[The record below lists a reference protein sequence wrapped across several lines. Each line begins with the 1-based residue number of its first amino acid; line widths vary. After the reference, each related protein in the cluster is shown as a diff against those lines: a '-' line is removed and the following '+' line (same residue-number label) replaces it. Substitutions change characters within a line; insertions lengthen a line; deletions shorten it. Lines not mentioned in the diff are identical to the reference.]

1 MEPLRRPVIPP
12 RPGTLADTKHFKN
25 CMYSSRTVD
34 VFSGSTRQKKHRT
47 GTVMSRTPSDTITW
61 GMMLR
66 KLPSIAKAIPRVVRG
81 MKVANVKDPTQP
93 CGLGWSFEQATLRN
107 PDGPALLYGDVALT
121 YAQVN
126 QWANRI
132 AHHFIEQGIGKG
144 DVVAV
149 FIENRPELL
158 VTILAVA
165 KVGAISALL
174 NTSQTRDT
182 LVHSVNLVK
191 PVAIVVGEE
200 LVPAFVAVREKVSIE
215 AMRTWFVADQDTC
228 SHPGIAP
235 PGFTNLMTASLDAD
249 SENPASSQQVF
260 FDDACFYIYTSGTTG
275 LPKAGVF
282 KHGRWMRSSASFGM
296 IALDMRPDDVV
307 YCTLPLY
314 HATGLCVCWGSA
326 VSGAS
331 GFAIRR
337 KFSASQ
343 FWSDVD
349 KYRAT
354 TIGYVGELCRY
365 LVDQPPCAEDGT
377 HGVRK
382 MIGNGLRPGAWRA
395 FKSRF
400 AVEHICE
407 LYAASDGN
415 IGFSNILNFDNTVGF
430 SLMSWELAAYD
441 HDNGAPTRG
450 ANGFMRKV
458 GKGEQGLLLAKI
470 DDKAP
475 LDGYTDPQ
483 KTEKVVLHDVFE
495 KGDRYFNTGDLLRNI
510 GFGHAQFVDRLGDT
524 YRWKGENVSTTEVE
538 NILLKYPHISE
549 AVAYGVEISN
559 TNGRAGMAAITPAE
573 SLATLDF
580 SELLAFVREQM
591 PSYAVPLFLRVKVKM
606 ETTGTFKYQKTR
618 LKDEAFDPHRTGD
631 DPIYAWLPGTET
643 YVQVTEQVLA
653 DIQGGKHRY

>member
-1 MEPLRRPVIPP
+1 
-12 RPGTLADTKHFKN
+12 
-25 CMYSSRTVD
+25 
-34 VFSGSTRQKKHRT
+34 
-47 GTVMSRTPSDTITW
+47 MSRTSNDTITW
-61 GMMLR
+61 SMMLR
-66 KLPSIAKAIPRVVRG
+66 KLPSIAKAIPRVVKG
-81 MKVANVKDPTQP
+81 MKAANVKDPTQA

-107 PDGPALLYGDVALT
+107 PDGPALLQGDIMLS
-121 YAQVN
+121 YSEVN

-132 AHHFIEQGIGKG
+132 AHHLIGQGIGKG

-182 LVHSVNLVK
+182 LVHSVNLVA
-191 PVAIVVGEE
+191 PVAIIVGEE
-200 LVPAFVAVREKVSIE
+200 LVPAYLAVRERVSIK
-215 AMRTWFVADQDTC
+215 AARTWFVADQDT
-228 SHPGIAP
+228 SRQPGIAP
-235 PGFTNLMTASLDAD
+235 EGFINLMTVSLDGASD
-249 SENPASSQQVF
+249 NPISSQQVF
-260 FDDACFYIYTSGTTG
+260 FDDPCFYIYTSGTTG

-343 FWSDVD
+343 FWNDAR

-365 LVDQPPCAEDGT
+365 LVDQPPSSEDSR
-377 HGVRK
+377 HDVKK
-382 MIGNGLRPGAWRA
+382 MIGNGLRPGAWSE
-395 FKSRF
+395 FKTRF
-400 AVEHICE
+400 AVNHICE

-415 IGFSNILNFDNTVGF
+415 IGFTNILNFDNTIGF
-430 SLMSWELAAYD
+430 SLMSWELVAYD
-441 HDNGAPTRG
+441 HDSGAPIRQ
-450 ANGFMRKV
+450 ANGLMRKV
-458 GKGEQGLLLAKI
+458 AKGEKGLLLAKI

-483 KTEKVVLHDVFE
+483 KTATVVLQDVFQ

-538 NILLKYPHISE
+538 NILLQHPLISE
-549 AVAYGVEISN
+549 AVAYGVEIRN

-580 SELLAFVREQM
+580 SELLAFAREQM
-591 PSYAVPLFLRVKVKM
+591 PAYAVPLFLRVKVKM

-618 LKDEAFDPHRTGD
+618 LKDEAFDPGKTGD
-631 DPIYAWLPGTET
+631 DPIYAWLPGTQT
-643 YVQVTEQVLA
+643 YVQVTEQLLS
-653 DIQGGKHRY
+653 DIHGGKYRY

>member
-1 MEPLRRPVIPP
+1 
-12 RPGTLADTKHFKN
+12 
-25 CMYSSRTVD
+25 
-34 VFSGSTRQKKHRT
+34 
-47 GTVMSRTPSDTITW
+47 MSRTPHDTITW

-66 KLPSIAKAIPRVVRG
+66 KLPSIAKAIPRVVKG
-81 MKVANVKDPTQP
+81 MKAANVKDPTQS

-107 PDGPALLYGDVALT
+107 PDGPALLQGEVALT

-132 AHHFIEQGIGKG
+132 AHHLIAQGIRKG

-182 LVHSVNLVK
+182 LAHSLNLVA
-191 PVAIVVGEE
+191 PAAIIVGEE
-200 LVPAFVAVREKVSIE
+200 LVPAFSAVRERVSID
-215 AMRTWFVADQDTC
+215 AARTWFVADRDTF

-235 PGFTNLMTASLDAD
+235 DGFINLMTASAD
-249 SENPASSQQVF
+249 SSSDNPASSQQVF
-260 FDDACFYIYTSGTTG
+260 FDDPCFYIYTSGTTG

-282 KHGRWMRSSASFGM
+282 KHGRWMRSSASFGL
-296 IALDMRPDDVV
+296 IALDMRPEDVV

-326 VSGAS
+326 ISGAS

-343 FWSDVD
+343 FWNDVR

-354 TIGYVGELCRY
+354 TLGYVGELCRY
-365 LVDQPPCAEDGT
+365 LVDQPPSADDSKHRVT
-377 HGVRK
+377 K
-382 MIGNGLRPGAWRA
+382 MIGNGLRPGAWGE
-395 FKSRF
+395 FKTRF
-400 AVEHICE
+400 AVNHICE

-415 IGFSNILNFDNTVGF
+415 IGFTNILNFDNTVGF

-441 HDNGAPTRG
+441 HDSGEPIRDAK
-450 ANGFMRKV
+450 GFMRKV
-458 GKGEQGLLLAKI
+458 AKGEQGLLLAKI
-470 DDKAP
+470 NDKAP

-538 NILLKYPHISE
+538 NILLQHPNISE
-549 AVAYGVEISN
+549 AVAYGVEIRN

-580 SELLAFVREQM
+580 SELLAFAREQM
-591 PSYAVPLFLRVKVKM
+591 PAYAVPLFLRVKVKM

-618 LKDEAFDPHRTGD
+618 LKDEAFDPGKTGD
-631 DPIYAWLPGTET
+631 DPIYAWLPGTQT
-643 YVQVTEQVLA
+643 YVQVTPQLLA
-653 DIQGGKHRY
+653 DIHGGAFRY

>member
-1 MEPLRRPVIPP
+1 M
-12 RPGTLADTKHFKN
+12 
-25 CMYSSRTVD
+25 
-34 VFSGSTRQKKHRT
+34 
-47 GTVMSRTPSDTITW
+47 SDTITW

-66 KLPSIAKAIPRVVRG
+66 KLPTIAKAIPRVVKG

-93 CGLGWSFEQATLRN
+93 CGLGWSFEQASLRN
-107 PDGPALLYGDVALT
+107 PDGVALLQDAVALT
-121 YAQVN
+121 YTQVN

-132 AHHFIEQGIGKG
+132 AHHLIDQGIGKG

-182 LVHSVNLVK
+182 LIHSLNLVA
-191 PVAIVVGEE
+191 PVAIIVGEE
-200 LVPAFVAVREKVSIE
+200 LVSAYSAVRERVDI
-215 AMRTWFVADQDTC
+215 AAARTWFVADRDTY
-228 SHPGIAP
+228 SYPGISP
-235 PGFTNLMTASLDAD
+235 DRFINLMMASADACSD
-249 SENPASSQQVF
+249 NPASSRQVF
-260 FDDACFYIYTSGTTG
+260 FDDPCFYIYTSGTTG

-282 KHGRWMRSSASFGM
+282 KHGRWMRSSASFGL
-296 IALDMRPDDVV
+296 IALDMQPEDVV

-326 VSGAS
+326 ISGAA

-343 FWSDVD
+343 FWNDVR

-354 TIGYVGELCRY
+354 TLGYVGELCRY
-365 LVDQPPCAEDGT
+365 LVDQPASADDSQ
-377 HGVRK
+377 HGVTK
-382 MIGNGLRPGAWRA
+382 MIGNGLRPGAWRE
-395 FKSRF
+395 FKTRF

-415 IGFSNILNFDNTVGF
+415 IGFTNILNFDNTIGF
-430 SLMSWELAAYD
+430 SLMSWDLVAYD
-441 HDNGAPTRG
+441 HDSGAPLRN
-450 ANGFMRKV
+450 A
-458 GKGEQGLLLAKI
+458 KGLMSKIAKGGQGLLLAKI

-483 KTEKVVLHDVFE
+483 KTEKVVLHDVFA

-538 NILLKYPHISE
+538 NILLQHPNICE
-549 AVAYGVEISN
+549 AVAYGVEICN
-559 TNGRAGMAAITPAE
+559 TNGRAGMAAITPTE

-580 SELLAFVREQM
+580 TELLTFARQHM
-591 PSYAVPLFLRVKVKM
+591 PAYAVPLFLRLKVKM

-618 LKDEAFDPHRTGD
+618 LKDEAFDPGRTGD

-643 YVQVTEQVLA
+643 YVRVTEQVLA
-653 DIQGGKHRY
+653 DIRAGQYRY

>member
-1 MEPLRRPVIPP
+1 
-12 RPGTLADTKHFKN
+12 
-25 CMYSSRTVD
+25 
-34 VFSGSTRQKKHRT
+34 
-47 GTVMSRTPSDTITW
+47 MSRTLNDTITW

-66 KLPSIAKAIPRVVRG
+66 KLPSITKAIPRVVKG
-81 MKVANVKDPTQP
+81 MKAANVKDPTQP

-107 PDGPALLYGDVALT
+107 PDGPALLQGEVRLT

-132 AHHFIEQGIGKG
+132 AHHLIAQGIGKG
-144 DVVAV
+144 DVVAI

-182 LVHSVNLVK
+182 LAHSLNLVA

-200 LVPAFVAVREKVSIE
+200 LVPAFNAVRERVSID
-215 AMRTWFVADQDTC
+215 ATRTWLVADQDTYRD
-228 SHPGIAP
+228 PGNSP
-235 PGFTNLMTASLDAD
+235 DGFINLMAASVEACSD
-249 SENPASSQQVF
+249 NPVSSQQVYL
-260 FDDACFYIYTSGTTG
+260 DDPCFYIYTSGTTG

-282 KHGRWMRSSASFGM
+282 KHGRWMRSSASFGL
-296 IALDMRPDDVV
+296 IALNMQPQDVV

-326 VSGAS
+326 ISGAS

-343 FWSDVD
+343 FWSDVR

-354 TIGYVGELCRY
+354 TLGYVGELCRY
-365 LVDQPPCAEDGT
+365 LVDQPRSVDDSRHSVT
-377 HGVRK
+377 K
-382 MIGNGLRPGAWRA
+382 MIGNGLRPGAWSE
-395 FKSRF
+395 FKTRF
-400 AVEHICE
+400 AVDHICE

-415 IGFSNILNFDNTVGF
+415 IGFTNILNFDNTIGF
-430 SLMSWELAAYD
+430 SLMSWELVAYD
-441 HDNGAPTRG
+441 HDSGAPTRDTQ
-450 ANGFMRKV
+450 GFMRKV
-458 GKGEQGLLLAKI
+458 AKGEQGLLLARI

-483 KTEKVVLHDVFE
+483 KTAKVVLHDVFK

-538 NILLKYPHISE
+538 NILLQHPHIAE
-549 AVAYGVEISN
+549 AVAYGVEIHN

-580 SELLAFVREQM
+580 SELLAFARQQL
-591 PSYAVPLFLRVKVKM
+591 PAYAVPLFLRVKVKM

-618 LKDEAFDPHRTGD
+618 LKDEAFDPNKTGD
-631 DPIYAWLPGTET
+631 DPIYAWLPGTQT

-653 DIQGGKHRY
+653 EIQGGKYRY

>member
-1 MEPLRRPVIPP
+1 
-12 RPGTLADTKHFKN
+12 
-25 CMYSSRTVD
+25 
-34 VFSGSTRQKKHRT
+34 
-47 GTVMSRTPSDTITW
+47 MSRTSNDTITW

-66 KLPSIAKAIPRVVRG
+66 KLPSIAKAIPRVVKG
-81 MKVANVKDPTQP
+81 MKAANVKDPTQA

-107 PDGPALLYGDVALT
+107 PDGPALLQDDVTLS
-121 YAQVN
+121 YCEVN

-132 AHHFIEQGIGKG
+132 AHHLIGQGIGKG

-182 LVHSVNLVK
+182 LVHSVNLVA
-191 PVAIVVGEE
+191 PVAIIVGEE
-200 LVPAFVAVREKVSIE
+200 LVPAYLAIRDRVAIQS
-215 AMRTWFVADQDTC
+215 ARTWFVADRDT
-228 SHPGIAP
+228 SRQPGIAP
-235 PGFTNLMTASLDAD
+235 EGFINLMTVSLDDACD
-249 SENPASSQQVF
+249 NPASSRQIF
-260 FDDACFYIYTSGTTG
+260 FDDPCFYIYTSGTTG

-282 KHGRWMRSSASFGM
+282 KHGRWMRSCASFGM
-296 IALDMRPDDVV
+296 IALDMRPEDVV

-343 FWSDVD
+343 FWSDVR
-349 KYRAT
+349 KYQAT

-365 LVDQPPCAEDGT
+365 LVDQPPSVNDSR
-377 HGVRK
+377 HDVKK
-382 MIGNGLRPGAWRA
+382 MIGNGLRPGAWNE
-395 FKSRF
+395 FKTRF
-400 AVEHICE
+400 AVNHICE

-415 IGFSNILNFDNTVGF
+415 IGFTNILNFDNTIGF
-430 SLMSWELAAYD
+430 SLMSWELVAYD
-441 HDNGAPTRG
+441 HDSGAPIRE
-450 ANGFMRKV
+450 ANGLMRKV
-458 GKGEQGLLLAKI
+458 AKGEQGLLLAKI

-483 KTEKVVLHDVFE
+483 KTARVVLEDVFE

-538 NILLKYPHISE
+538 NILLQHPHISE
-549 AVAYGVEISN
+549 AVAYGVEIRN

-580 SELLAFVREQM
+580 SELLAFAREQM
-591 PSYAVPLFLRVKVKM
+591 PAYAVPLFLRVKVKM

-618 LKDEAFDPHRTGD
+618 LKDEAFDPGRTGD
-631 DPIYAWLPGTET
+631 DPIYAWLPGTQT
-643 YVQVTEQVLA
+643 YVQVTEQLLS
-653 DIQGGKHRY
+653 DIHGGKYRY

>member
-1 MEPLRRPVIPP
+1 
-12 RPGTLADTKHFKN
+12 
-25 CMYSSRTVD
+25 
-34 VFSGSTRQKKHRT
+34 
-47 GTVMSRTPSDTITW
+47 MSRTSNDTITW

-66 KLPSIAKAIPRVVRG
+66 KLPSIAKAIPRVVKG
-81 MKVANVKDPTQP
+81 MKAANVKDPTQA

-107 PDGPALLYGDVALT
+107 PDGLALLQDDVTLS
-121 YAQVN
+121 YSEVN

-132 AHHFIEQGIGKG
+132 AHHLISQGIGKG

-182 LVHSVNLVK
+182 LVHSVNLVA
-191 PVAIVVGEE
+191 PVAIIVGEE
-200 LVPAFVAVREKVSIE
+200 LVPAYQAIRDRVSIQS
-215 AMRTWFVADQDTC
+215 ARTWFVADQDT
-228 SHPGIAP
+228 SRQPGIAP
-235 PGFTNLMTASLDAD
+235 EGFINLMTVSLDDACD
-249 SENPASSQQVF
+249 NPASSRQIF
-260 FDDACFYIYTSGTTG
+260 FDDPCFYIYTSGTTG

-296 IALDMRPDDVV
+296 IALDMRPEDVV

-343 FWSDVD
+343 FWSDVR
-349 KYRAT
+349 KYQAT

-365 LVDQPPCAEDGT
+365 LVDQPPSANDSR
-377 HGVRK
+377 HDVKK
-382 MIGNGLRPGAWRA
+382 MIGNGLRPGAWNE
-395 FKSRF
+395 FKTRF
-400 AVEHICE
+400 AVNRICE

-415 IGFSNILNFDNTVGF
+415 IGFTNILNFDNTIGF
-430 SLMSWELAAYD
+430 SLMSWELVAYD
-441 HDNGAPTRG
+441 HDSGAPIRG
-450 ANGFMRKV
+450 ANGLMRKV
-458 GKGEQGLLLAKI
+458 AKGEQGLLLAKI

-483 KTEKVVLHDVFE
+483 KTAKVVLEDVFE

-538 NILLKYPHISE
+538 NILLQHPHISE
-549 AVAYGVEISN
+549 AVAYGVEIRN

-580 SELLAFVREQM
+580 SELLAFAREQM
-591 PSYAVPLFLRVKVKM
+591 PAYAVPLFLRVKVKM

-618 LKDEAFDPHRTGD
+618 LKDEAFDPGRTGD
-631 DPIYAWLPGTET
+631 DPIYAWLPGTQT
-643 YVQVTEQVLA
+643 YVQVTEQLLS
-653 DIQGGKHRY
+653 DIHGGKYRY

>member
-1 MEPLRRPVIPP
+1 
-12 RPGTLADTKHFKN
+12 
-25 CMYSSRTVD
+25 
-34 VFSGSTRQKKHRT
+34 
-47 GTVMSRTPSDTITW
+47 MSRTPNDTITW

-66 KLPSIAKAIPRVVRG
+66 KLPSIAKAIPRVVKG
-81 MKVANVKDPTQP
+81 MKAANVKDPTQP

-107 PDGPALLYGDVALT
+107 PDGPALLQGALT
-121 YAQVN
+121 LTYSEVN

-132 AHHFIEQGIGKG
+132 AHHLIAQGISKG

-182 LVHSVNLVK
+182 LAHSLNLVA
-191 PVAIVVGEE
+191 PVAIIVGEE
-200 LVPAFVAVREKVSIE
+200 LVPAFSAVCERVSIDP
-215 AMRTWFVADQDTC
+215 ARSWFVADQDTYN
-228 SHPGIAP
+228 HPGIAP
-235 PGFTNLMTASLDAD
+235 DGFLNLMTACLDNASD
-249 SENPASSQQVF
+249 NPPSSQQVF
-260 FDDACFYIYTSGTTG
+260 LDDPCFYIYTSGTTG

-282 KHGRWMRSSASFGM
+282 KHGRWMRSSASFGL
-296 IALDMRPDDVV
+296 IALDMRPQDIV

-326 VSGAS
+326 ISGAS

-343 FWSDVD
+343 FWSDVRH
-349 KYRAT
+349 YRAT
-354 TIGYVGELCRY
+354 TLGYVGELCRY
-365 LVDQPPCAEDGT
+365 LVDQPASTEDRR
-377 HGVRK
+377 HGVTK
-382 MIGNGLRPGAWRA
+382 MIGNGLRPGAWRV
-395 FKSRF
+395 FKTRF
-400 AVEHICE
+400 GVDHICE

-415 IGFSNILNFDNTVGF
+415 IGFTNVLNFDNTVGF

-441 HDNGAPTRG
+441 HDSGAPTRESD
-450 ANGFMRKV
+450 GFMRRV
-458 GKGEQGLLLAKI
+458 AKGEQGLLLAKI

-483 KTEKVVLHDVFE
+483 KTAKVVLHDVFE

-524 YRWKGENVSTTEVE
+524 FRWKGENVSTTEVE
-538 NILLKYPHISE
+538 NILLQHPNISE
-549 AVAYGVEISN
+549 AVAYGVEVRN

-580 SELLAFVREQM
+580 RELLAFAREHM
-591 PSYAVPLFLRVKVKM
+591 PAYAVPLFLRVKVKM

-618 LKDEAFDPHRTGD
+618 LKDEAFDPGKTGD

-643 YVQVTEQVLA
+643 YVQVTQQLLTE
-653 DIQGGKHRY
+653 IHGGTYRY

>member
-1 MEPLRRPVIPP
+1 MKRRP
-12 RPGTLADTKHFKN
+12 N
-25 CMYSSRTVD
+25 
-34 VFSGSTRQKKHRT
+34 
-47 GTVMSRTPSDTITW
+47 DTITW

-66 KLPSIAKAIPRVVRG
+66 KLPTIARAIPRVVKG
-81 MKVANVKDPTQP
+81 LKVANVKDPTQP
-93 CGLGWSFEQATLRN
+93 CGLGWCFEQATLRN
-107 PDGPALLYGDVALT
+107 PDGPALLQGDVTLT
-121 YAQVN
+121 YMQVN

-132 AHHFIEQGIGKG
+132 AHHLISQGIGKG

-182 LVHSVNLVK
+182 LAHSLNLVA
-191 PVAIVVGEE
+191 PVAIIVGGE
-200 LVPAFVAVREKVSIE
+200 LVPAFSQVRERVSI
-215 AMRTWFVADQDTC
+215 APARTWFVADQDTYN
-228 SHPGIAP
+228 HPGIAP
-235 PGFTNLMTASLDAD
+235 EGFVNLMTASVDAVD
-249 SENPASSQQVF
+249 DNPASSQQVF
-260 FDDACFYIYTSGTTG
+260 FDDPCFYIYTSGTTG

-282 KHGRWMRSSASFGM
+282 KHGRWMRSSASFGL
-296 IALDMRPDDVV
+296 IALDMQPHDIV

-326 VSGAS
+326 INGAS

-343 FWSDVD
+343 FWNDVR
-349 KYRAT
+349 KYHAT
-354 TIGYVGELCRY
+354 TLGYVGELCRY
-365 LVDQPPCAEDGT
+365 LVDQPTSAEDNQ
-377 HGVRK
+377 HGVTK
-382 MIGNGLRPGAWRA
+382 MIGNGLRPGAWDA

-400 AVEHICE
+400 GVEHICE

-415 IGFSNILNFDNTVGF
+415 IGFTNILNFDHTIGF
-430 SLMSWELAAYD
+430 SLMAWELVAYD
-441 HDNGAPTRG
+441 HDSGQPIRNAK
-450 ANGFMRKV
+450 GFMNKV
-458 GKGEQGLLLAKI
+458 AKGAQGLLLARI

-483 KTEKVVLHDVFE
+483 KTEKVVLHDVFK

-538 NILLKYPHISE
+538 NILLQHPHIAE
-549 AVAYGVEISN
+549 AVAYGVEVHN

-580 SELLAFVREQM
+580 SELLDFARQQM
-591 PSYAVPLFLRVKVKM
+591 PAYAVPLFLRVKVKM

-618 LKDEAFDPHRTGD
+618 LKDEAFDPGKTGD
-631 DPIYAWLPGTET
+631 DPIYAWLPGTQT

-653 DIQGGKHRY
+653 DIHGGKYRY

>member
-1 MEPLRRPVIPP
+1 
-12 RPGTLADTKHFKN
+12 
-25 CMYSSRTVD
+25 
-34 VFSGSTRQKKHRT
+34 
-47 GTVMSRTPSDTITW
+47 MSRTLNDTITW

-66 KLPSIAKAIPRVVRG
+66 KLPSIAKAIPRVVKG
-81 MKVANVKDPTQP
+81 MKAANVKDPTQP

-107 PDGPALLYGDVALT
+107 PEGPALLQGEVALT

-132 AHHFIEQGIGKG
+132 AHHLIAQGIGKG
-144 DVVAV
+144 DVVAI

-182 LVHSVNLVK
+182 LAHSLNLVA
-191 PVAIVVGEE
+191 PVAMVVGEE
-200 LVPAFVAVREKVSIE
+200 LVAVFNAVRERVSIDV
-215 AMRTWFVADQDTC
+215 ARTWFVADQDTYRD
-228 SHPGIAP
+228 PGNSP
-235 PGFTNLMTASLDAD
+235 DGFINLMTASAQACSD
-249 SENPASSQQVF
+249 NPVRSQQVF
-260 FDDACFYIYTSGTTG
+260 LDDPCFYIYTSGTTG

-282 KHGRWMRSSASFGM
+282 KHGRWMRSSASFGL
-296 IALDMRPDDVV
+296 IALDMQPQDVV

-326 VSGAS
+326 ISGAS

-343 FWSDVD
+343 FWSDVR

-354 TIGYVGELCRY
+354 TLGYVGELCRY
-365 LVDQPPCAEDGT
+365 LVDQPRSIDDSRHSVT
-377 HGVRK
+377 K
-382 MIGNGLRPGAWRA
+382 MIGNGLRPGAWSE
-395 FKSRF
+395 FKTRF
-400 AVEHICE
+400 AVDHICE

-415 IGFSNILNFDNTVGF
+415 IGFTNILNFDNTIGF
-430 SLMSWELAAYD
+430 SLMAWELVAYD
-441 HDNGAPTRG
+441 HDSGAPTRDTK
-450 ANGFMRKV
+450 GFMRKV
-458 GKGEQGLLLAKI
+458 AKGEQGLLLARI

-483 KTEKVVLHDVFE
+483 KTAKVVLHDVFK

-538 NILLKYPHISE
+538 NILLQHPQIAE
-549 AVAYGVEISN
+549 AVAYGVEIHN

-580 SELLAFVREQM
+580 SELLAFARQQM
-591 PSYAVPLFLRVKVKM
+591 PAYAVPLFLRVKVKM

-618 LKDEAFDPHRTGD
+618 LKDEAFDPNKTGD
-631 DPIYAWLPGTET
+631 DPIYAWLPGTQT

-653 DIQGGKHRY
+653 DIQDGKHRY

>member
-1 MEPLRRPVIPP
+1 
-12 RPGTLADTKHFKN
+12 
-25 CMYSSRTVD
+25 
-34 VFSGSTRQKKHRT
+34 
-47 GTVMSRTPSDTITW
+47 MSRTPSATITW

-66 KLPSIAKAIPRVVRG
+66 KLPAIARAIPRVVKG
-81 MKVANVKDPTQP
+81 MKAANVKDPTQA

-107 PDGPALLYGDVALT
+107 PDGPALLHGEVTLS

-126 QWANRI
+126 EWANRI
-132 AHHFIEQGIGKG
+132 AHHLIAQGIGRG

-174 NTSQTRDT
+174 NTSQTRDSLAHSLI
-182 LVHSVNLVK
+182 LVA

-200 LVPAFVAVREKVSIE
+200 LIPAFQAVRERVTIK
-215 AMRTWFVADQDTC
+215 AARFWFVADQDTYN
-228 SHPGIAP
+228 HPGIAP
-235 PGFTNLMTASLDAD
+235 EGYINLMTASID
-249 SENPASSQQVF
+249 SCSDNPGSSQQVF
-260 FDDACFYIYTSGTTG
+260 FDDPCFYIYTSGTTG

-296 IALDMRPDDVV
+296 IALDMRPDDIV
-307 YCTLPLY
+307 YCSLPLY

-326 VSGAS
+326 ISGAA

-343 FWSDVD
+343 FWSDVR

-354 TIGYVGELCRY
+354 TLGYVGELCRY
-365 LVDQPPCAEDGT
+365 LVDQPPSAEDNQ
-377 HGVRK
+377 HSVSK
-382 MIGNGLRPGAWRA
+382 MIGNGLRPGAWSE
-395 FKSRF
+395 FKTRF
-400 AVEHICE
+400 GVNHICE

-415 IGFSNILNFDNTVGF
+415 IGFTNILNFDNTVGF

-441 HDNGAPTRG
+441 HDSGAPVRQ

-475 LDGYTDPQ
+475 LDGYTDPE
-483 KTEKVVLHDVFE
+483 KTAKVVLHDVFV
-495 KGDRYFNTGDLLRNI
+495 KGDRYFNTGDLLRKI

-538 NILLKYPHISE
+538 NILLQHPHICE
-549 AVAYGVEISN
+549 AVAYGVEIHN
-559 TNGRAGMAAITPAE
+559 TNGRAGMAAVTPAE

-580 SELLAFVREQM
+580 SDLLTFARQHM
-591 PSYAVPLFLRVKVKM
+591 PAYAVPLFLRVKVKM

-618 LKDEAFDPHRTGD
+618 LKDEGFDPGRTGD
-631 DPIYAWLPGTET
+631 DPIYAWLPGSET
-643 YVQVTEQVLA
+643 YVQVTEQVLM
-653 DIQGGKHRY
+653 DIRSGKYRY

>member
-1 MEPLRRPVIPP
+1 
-12 RPGTLADTKHFKN
+12 
-25 CMYSSRTVD
+25 
-34 VFSGSTRQKKHRT
+34 
-47 GTVMSRTPSDTITW
+47 MSRTSNDTITW

-66 KLPSIAKAIPRVVRG
+66 KLPSIAKAIPRVVKG
-81 MKVANVKDPTQP
+81 MKAANVKDPTQA

-107 PDGPALLYGDVALT
+107 PNGPALLQGDVTLS
-121 YAQVN
+121 YSEVN

-132 AHHFIEQGIGKG
+132 AHHLIGQGIGKG

-182 LVHSVNLVK
+182 LVHSVNLVA
-191 PVAIVVGEE
+191 PVAIIVGEE
-200 LVPAFVAVREKVSIE
+200 LVPAYLAVRDRVSIK
-215 AMRTWFVADQDTC
+215 AARTWFVADQDT
-228 SHPGIAP
+228 SRQPGIAP
-235 PGFTNLMTASLDAD
+235 EGFINLMTVSLDDASD
-249 SENPASSQQVF
+249 NPASSRQIF
-260 FDDACFYIYTSGTTG
+260 FDDPCFYIYTSGTTG

-343 FWSDVD
+343 FWNDAR

-365 LVDQPPCAEDGT
+365 LVDQPPGADDSR
-377 HGVRK
+377 HDVKK
-382 MIGNGLRPGAWRA
+382 MIGNGLRPGAWNE
-395 FKSRF
+395 FKTRF
-400 AVEHICE
+400 AVNHICE

-415 IGFSNILNFDNTVGF
+415 IGFTNILNFDNTIGF
-430 SLMSWELAAYD
+430 SLMSWELVAYD
-441 HDNGAPTRG
+441 HDSGAPIRQ
-450 ANGFMRKV
+450 ANGLMRKV
-458 GKGEQGLLLAKI
+458 AKGEQGLLLAKI

-483 KTEKVVLHDVFE
+483 KTAKVVLEDVFE

-538 NILLKYPHISE
+538 NILLQHPLISE
-549 AVAYGVEISN
+549 AVAYGVEIRN

-580 SELLAFVREQM
+580 GELLAFVREQM
-591 PSYAVPLFLRVKVKM
+591 PAYAVPLFLRVKVKM

-618 LKDEAFDPHRTGD
+618 LKDEAFDPGKTGD
-631 DPIYAWLPGTET
+631 DPIYAWLPGTQT
-643 YVQVTEQVLA
+643 YVQVTEQLLS
-653 DIQGGKHRY
+653 DIHGGKYRY

>member
-1 MEPLRRPVIPP
+1 
-12 RPGTLADTKHFKN
+12 
-25 CMYSSRTVD
+25 
-34 VFSGSTRQKKHRT
+34 
-47 GTVMSRTPSDTITW
+47 MSRTSNDTITW

-66 KLPSIAKAIPRVVRG
+66 KLPSIAKAIPRVVKG
-81 MKVANVKDPTQP
+81 MKAANVTDPTQA
-93 CGLGWSFEQATLRN
+93 CGLGWCFEQATLRN
-107 PDGPALLYGDVALT
+107 PDGPALLQDDVRLS
-121 YAQVN
+121 YSEVN

-132 AHHFIEQGIGKG
+132 AHHLIGQGIGKG

-165 KVGAISALL
+165 KVGAVSALL

-182 LVHSVNLVK
+182 LVHSVNLVS
-191 PVAIVVGEE
+191 PVAIIVGEE
-200 LVPAFVAVREKVSIE
+200 LVPAYLAVRDRVSIK
-215 AMRTWFVADQDTC
+215 ADRTWFVADQDT
-228 SHPGIAP
+228 SRQPGIAP
-235 PGFTNLMTASLDAD
+235 EGFINLMTVSLDDASD
-249 SENPASSQQVF
+249 NPASSRQIF
-260 FDDACFYIYTSGTTG
+260 FDDPCFYIYTSGTTG
-275 LPKAGVF
+275 LPKVGVF

-296 IALDMRPDDVV
+296 IALDMHPDDVV

-343 FWSDVD
+343 FWNDVR

-365 LVDQPPCAEDGT
+365 LVDQPPSADDSR
-377 HGVRK
+377 HDVKK
-382 MIGNGLRPGAWRA
+382 MIGNGLRPGAWNE
-395 FKSRF
+395 FKTRF
-400 AVEHICE
+400 AVNHICE

-415 IGFSNILNFDNTVGF
+415 IGFTNILNFDNTIGF
-430 SLMSWELAAYD
+430 SLMSWELVAYD
-441 HDNGAPTRG
+441 HDSGAPIRG
-450 ANGFMRKV
+450 ANGLMRKV
-458 GKGEQGLLLAKI
+458 AKGEQGLLLAKI
-470 DDKAP
+470 YDKAP
-475 LDGYTDPQ
+475 LDGYTDAQ
-483 KTEKVVLHDVFE
+483 KTAKVVLHDVFE
-495 KGDRYFNTGDLLRNI
+495 QGDRYYNTGDLLRNI

-538 NILLKYPHISE
+538 NILLKHPSISE
-549 AVAYGVEISN
+549 AVAYGVEIRN

-580 SELLAFVREQM
+580 SELLAFAREQM
-591 PSYAVPLFLRVKVKM
+591 PAYAVPLFLRVKVKM

-618 LKDEAFDPHRTGD
+618 LKDEAFDPGKTGD
-631 DPIYAWLPGTET
+631 DPIYAWLPGTQT
-643 YVQVTEQVLA
+643 YVQVTEQLLS
-653 DIQGGKHRY
+653 DIQGGKYRY

>member
-1 MEPLRRPVIPP
+1 
-12 RPGTLADTKHFKN
+12 
-25 CMYSSRTVD
+25 
-34 VFSGSTRQKKHRT
+34 
-47 GTVMSRTPSDTITW
+47 MSRTPRDTITW

-66 KLPSIAKAIPRVVRG
+66 KLPSIAKAIPRVVKG

-107 PDGPALLYGDVALT
+107 PQGPALLYGEVVLT
-121 YAQVN
+121 YIQVN
-126 QWANRI
+126 EWANRI
-132 AHHFIEQGIGKG
+132 AHYLIVQGIGKG

-158 VTILAVA
+158 VTLLAVA

-182 LVHSVNLVK
+182 LVHSLNLVS
-191 PVAIVVGEE
+191 PAAIVVGEE
-200 LVPAFVAVREKVSIE
+200 LVAVFLAVRERVSITR
-215 AMRTWFVADQDTC
+215 ARTWFVADRDTY

-235 PGFTNLMTASLDAD
+235 EGFINLMTASIDNRGD
-249 SENPASSQQVF
+249 NPVSSQQVF
-260 FDDACFYIYTSGTTG
+260 FDDPCFYIYTSGTTG

-282 KHGRWMRSSASFGM
+282 KHGRWMRSSVSFGM

-326 VSGAS
+326 INGAS
-331 GFAIRR
+331 GFAMRR

-343 FWSDVD
+343 FWSDVR

-354 TIGYVGELCRY
+354 TLGYVGELCRY
-365 LVDQPPCAEDGT
+365 LVDQPRSADDRK

-382 MIGNGLRPGAWRA
+382 MIGNGLRPGAWGE
-395 FKSRF
+395 FKTRF
-400 AVEHICE
+400 GVRHICE

-415 IGFSNILNFDNTVGF
+415 IGFSNVLNFDNTVGF
-430 SLMSWELAAYD
+430 SLMSWELAVYD
-441 HDNGAPTRG
+441 HDSGAPIRQ

-483 KTEKVVLHDVFE
+483 KTEKVVLHDVFV

-538 NILLKYPHISE
+538 NILLRHPQISE
-549 AVAYGVEISN
+549 AVAYGVEIHD
-559 TNGRAGMAAITPAE
+559 THGRAGMAAITPAE

-580 SELLAFVREQM
+580 SELLAFARQHM
-591 PSYAVPLFLRVKVKM
+591 PACAVPLFLRVKVKM

-618 LKDEAFDPHRTGD
+618 LKDEGFDPGRTGA

-643 YVQVTEQVLA
+643 YVQVTEQVLR
-653 DIQGGKHRY
+653 DIHGGRYRY

>member
-1 MEPLRRPVIPP
+1 
-12 RPGTLADTKHFKN
+12 
-25 CMYSSRTVD
+25 
-34 VFSGSTRQKKHRT
+34 
-47 GTVMSRTPSDTITW
+47 MSRTPRDTITW

-66 KLPSIAKAIPRVVRG
+66 KLPSIAKAIPRVVKG
-81 MKVANVKDPTQP
+81 MKVASVKDPTQA

-107 PDGPALLYGDVALT
+107 PQGPALLYGEVTLT

-126 QWANRI
+126 EWANRI
-132 AHHFIEQGIGKG
+132 AHHLIAQGIGKG

-182 LVHSVNLVK
+182 LVHSLNLVA

-200 LVPAFVAVREKVSIE
+200 LVAAFLAVRERVSM
-215 AMRTWFVADQDTC
+215 AQARTWFVADRDTY
-228 SHPGIAP
+228 SHAGVSPE
-235 PGFTNLMTASLDAD
+235 GFINLMTASLDNACD
-249 SENPASSQQVF
+249 NPVNSQQVF
-260 FDDACFYIYTSGTTG
+260 FDDPCFYIYTSGTTG

-326 VSGAS
+326 ISGAS

-343 FWSDVD
+343 FWNDVR

-354 TIGYVGELCRY
+354 TLGYVGELCRY
-365 LVDQPPCAEDGT
+365 LVDQPPTADDRQ
-377 HGVRK
+377 HGVTK
-382 MIGNGLRPGAWRA
+382 MIGNGLRPGAWGE
-395 FKSRF
+395 FKTRF
-400 AVEHICE
+400 GVCHICE

-415 IGFSNILNFDNTVGF
+415 IGFTNILNFDNTVGF
-430 SLMSWELAAYD
+430 SLMSWELAVYD
-441 HDNGAPTRG
+441 HDSGAPIRE

-458 GKGEQGLLLAKI
+458 GEGEQGLLLAKI

-483 KTEKVVLHDVFE
+483 KTEKVVLHDVFV

-538 NILLKYPHISE
+538 NILLRHPHISE
-549 AVAYGVEISN
+549 AVAYGVEVRN

-580 SELLAFVREQM
+580 SELLAFARQQM
-591 PSYAVPLFLRVKVKM
+591 PAYAVPLFLRVKVKM
-606 ETTGTFKYQKTR
+606 ETTGTFKYRKTR
-618 LKDEAFDPHRTGD
+618 LKDEAFDPARSGA

-643 YVQVTEQVLA
+643 YVQVTEQMLK
-653 DIQGGKHRY
+653 DIHGGRYRY

>member
-1 MEPLRRPVIPP
+1 
-12 RPGTLADTKHFKN
+12 
-25 CMYSSRTVD
+25 
-34 VFSGSTRQKKHRT
+34 
-47 GTVMSRTPSDTITW
+47 MSRTSSDTITW

-66 KLPSIAKAIPRVVRG
+66 KLPSIAKVLPRVVKG
-81 MKVANVKDPTQP
+81 MKLANVKDPTQP

-107 PDGPALLYGDVALT
+107 PGGPALMHGEVSLT

-132 AHHFIEQGIGKG
+132 AHHLIEQGIGKG

-174 NTSQTRDT
+174 NTSQTCDT
-182 LVHSVNLVK
+182 LVHSLNLVT
-191 PVAIVVGEE
+191 PAAIVVGEE
-200 LVPAFVAVREKVSIE
+200 LVPAFLAVRGRVAI
-215 AMRTWFVADQDTC
+215 AAGRTWFVADQDTYRD
-228 SHPGIAP
+228 PGMAP
-235 PGFTNLMTASLDAD
+235 EGFINLMTASVDAD
-249 SENPASSQQVF
+249 SANPASGEQVF
-260 FDDACFYIYTSGTTG
+260 FDDPCFYIYTSGTTG

-296 IALDMRPDDVV
+296 IALDMRPEDVV

-326 VSGAS
+326 ISGAS

-343 FWSDVD
+343 FWSDVR
-349 KYRAT
+349 KYHAT

-365 LVDQPPCAEDGT
+365 LVDQPPSADDSK
-377 HGVRK
+377 HGVIK
-382 MIGNGLRPGAWRA
+382 MIGNGLRPGAWRE
-395 FKSRF
+395 FKTRF
-400 AVEHICE
+400 GVNHICE

-415 IGFSNILNFDNTVGF
+415 IGFTNILNFDNTVGF

-441 HDNGAPTRG
+441 HDSGAPIRE

-475 LDGYTDPQ
+475 LDGYTDPR
-483 KTEKVVLHDVFE
+483 KTEKVVLHDVFV

-538 NILLKYPHISE
+538 NMLLKHPLISE
-549 AVAYGVEISN
+549 AVAYGVEIRN

-580 SELLAFVREQM
+580 SELLAFIRQQL
-591 PSYAVPLFLRVKVKM
+591 PAYAVPLFLRVKVKM

-618 LKDEAFDPHRTGD
+618 LKDEAFDPGRTGD
-631 DPIYAWLPGTET
+631 DPIYAWLPGTDT

-653 DIQGGKHRY
+653 EIHSGLHRY

>member
-1 MEPLRRPVIPP
+1 
-12 RPGTLADTKHFKN
+12 
-25 CMYSSRTVD
+25 
-34 VFSGSTRQKKHRT
+34 
-47 GTVMSRTPSDTITW
+47 MSHAPSDTITW
-61 GMMLR
+61 SMMLR
-66 KLPSIAKAIPRVVRG
+66 KLPSIAKAIPRVVKG

-107 PDGPALLYGDVALT
+107 PDGAALLHGDVSLT
-121 YAQVN
+121 YTQVN

-132 AHHFIEQGIGKG
+132 ARYLIDHGIGKG

-165 KVGAISALL
+165 KVGAITALL

-182 LVHSVNLVK
+182 LVHSVNLVT
-191 PVAIVVGEE
+191 PAAIVVGEE
-200 LVPAFVAVREKVSIE
+200 LVPAFLAVREKVLIDPV
-215 AMRTWFVADQDTC
+215 RTWFVADQDTW

-235 PGFTNLMTASLDAD
+235 PGFINLMTASIDANSD
-249 SENPASSQQVF
+249 NPASSQQVF
-260 FDDACFYIYTSGTTG
+260 FDDPCFYIYTSGTTG

-296 IALDMRPDDVV
+296 IALDMRPEDVV

-343 FWSDVD
+343 FWSDVH

-365 LVDQPPCAEDGT
+365 LVDQPPSAEDGK

-382 MIGNGLRPGAWRA
+382 MIGNGLRPGAWTE
-395 FKSRF
+395 FKTRF

-415 IGFSNILNFDNTVGF
+415 IGFTNILNFDNTVGF

-441 HDNGAPTRG
+441 HDSGR
-450 ANGFMRKV
+450 
-458 GKGEQGLLLAKI
+458 Q
-470 DDKAP
+470 
-475 LDGYTDPQ
+475 
-483 KTEKVVLHDVFE
+483 
-495 KGDRYFNTGDLLRNI
+495 
-510 GFGHAQFVDRLGDT
+510 
-524 YRWKGENVSTTEVE
+524 
-538 NILLKYPHISE
+538 
-549 AVAYGVEISN
+549 
-559 TNGRAGMAAITPAE
+559 GRA
-573 SLATLDF
+573 
-580 SELLAFVREQM
+580 
-591 PSYAVPLFLRVKVKM
+591 RVIA
-606 ETTGTFKYQKTR
+606 G
-618 LKDEAFDPHRTGD
+618 
-631 DPIYAWLPGTET
+631 
-643 YVQVTEQVLA
+643 
-653 DIQGGKHRY
+653 

>member
-1 MEPLRRPVIPP
+1 MKRRP
-12 RPGTLADTKHFKN
+12 N
-25 CMYSSRTVD
+25 
-34 VFSGSTRQKKHRT
+34 
-47 GTVMSRTPSDTITW
+47 DTITW

-66 KLPSIAKAIPRVVRG
+66 KLPTIARVIPRVVKG
-81 MKVANVKDPTQP
+81 LKVANVKDPTQP
-93 CGLGWSFEQATLRN
+93 CGLGWCFEQATLRN
-107 PDGPALLYGDVALT
+107 PDGPALLQGNVTLSYT
-121 YAQVN
+121 QVN

-132 AHHFIEQGIGKG
+132 AHHLIAQGIGKG

-182 LVHSVNLVK
+182 LAHSLNLVA
-191 PVAIVVGEE
+191 PVAIIVGGE
-200 LVPAFVAVREKVSIE
+200 LVPAFSMVRDRVAI
-215 AMRTWFVADQDTC
+215 APARTWFVADQDTYN
-228 SHPGIAP
+228 HPGIAP
-235 PGFTNLMTASLDAD
+235 DGFVNLMTASVDAVD
-249 SENPASSQQVF
+249 DNPASSQQVF
-260 FDDACFYIYTSGTTG
+260 FDDPCFYIYTSGTTG

-282 KHGRWMRSSASFGM
+282 KHGRWMRSSASFGL
-296 IALDMRPDDVV
+296 IALDMQPHDIV

-326 VSGAS
+326 ISGAS

-343 FWSDVD
+343 FWNDVR
-349 KYRAT
+349 KYHAT
-354 TIGYVGELCRY
+354 TLGYVGELCRY
-365 LVDQPPCAEDGT
+365 LVDQPNSAEDNQ
-377 HGVRK
+377 HGVTK
-382 MIGNGLRPGAWRA
+382 MIGNGLRPGAWDA
-395 FKSRF
+395 FKTRF
-400 AVEHICE
+400 GVSHICE

-415 IGFSNILNFDNTVGF
+415 IGFTNILNFDHTIGF
-430 SLMSWELAAYD
+430 SLMAWELVAYD
-441 HDNGAPTRG
+441 HDSGQPIRNAK
-450 ANGFMRKV
+450 GFMNKV
-458 GKGEQGLLLAKI
+458 AKGAQGLLLARI

-483 KTEKVVLHDVFE
+483 KTEKVVLHDVFK

-538 NILLKYPHISE
+538 NILLQHPNIAE
-549 AVAYGVEISN
+549 AVAYGVEVHN

-580 SELLAFVREQM
+580 SELLDFAREQM
-591 PSYAVPLFLRVKVKM
+591 PAYAVPLFLRVKVKM

-618 LKDEAFDPHRTGD
+618 LKDEAFDPGKTGD
-631 DPIYAWLPGTET
+631 DPIYAWLPGTQT

-653 DIQGGKHRY
+653 DIHGGKYRY

>member
-1 MEPLRRPVIPP
+1 
-12 RPGTLADTKHFKN
+12 
-25 CMYSSRTVD
+25 
-34 VFSGSTRQKKHRT
+34 
-47 GTVMSRTPSDTITW
+47 MSRTSNDTITW
-61 GMMLR
+61 SMMLR

-81 MKVANVKDPTQP
+81 MKAANVKDPTQA

-107 PDGPALLYGDVALT
+107 PDGPALLQGDVTLS
-121 YAQVN
+121 YSEVN

-132 AHHFIEQGIGKG
+132 AHHLIGQGIGKG

-182 LVHSVNLVK
+182 LVHSVNLVA
-191 PVAIVVGEE
+191 PVAIIVGEE
-200 LVPAFVAVREKVSIE
+200 LVPAYLAVRERVSIK
-215 AMRTWFVADQDTC
+215 AARTWFVADQDT
-228 SHPGIAP
+228 SRQPGIAP
-235 PGFTNLMTASLDAD
+235 EGFINLMTVSLDDASD
-249 SENPASSQQVF
+249 NPASSQQIF
-260 FDDACFYIYTSGTTG
+260 FDDPCFYIYTSGTTG

-343 FWSDVD
+343 FWNDAR

-365 LVDQPPCAEDGT
+365 LVDQPPSSEDSR
-377 HGVRK
+377 HDVKK
-382 MIGNGLRPGAWRA
+382 MIGNGLRPGAWSE
-395 FKSRF
+395 FKTRF
-400 AVEHICE
+400 AVNHICE

-415 IGFSNILNFDNTVGF
+415 IGFTNILNFDNTIGF
-430 SLMSWELAAYD
+430 SLMSWELVAYD
-441 HDNGAPTRG
+441 HDSGAPIRQ
-450 ANGFMRKV
+450 ANGLMRKV
-458 GKGEQGLLLAKI
+458 AKGEQGLLLAKI

-483 KTEKVVLHDVFE
+483 KTAKVVLEDVFE

-538 NILLKYPHISE
+538 NILLQHPLISE
-549 AVAYGVEISN
+549 AVAYGVEIRN

-580 SELLAFVREQM
+580 SELLAFAREQM
-591 PSYAVPLFLRVKVKM
+591 PAYAVPLFLRVKVKM

-618 LKDEAFDPHRTGD
+618 LKDEAFDPGKTGD
-631 DPIYAWLPGTET
+631 DPIYAWLPGTQT
-643 YVQVTEQVLA
+643 YVQVTEQLLS
-653 DIQGGKHRY
+653 DIHGGKYRY

>member
-1 MEPLRRPVIPP
+1 MRH
-12 RPGTLADTKHFKN
+12 A
-25 CMYSSRTVD
+25 S
-34 VFSGSTRQKKHRT
+34 
-47 GTVMSRTPSDTITW
+47 SDTITW
-61 GMMLR
+61 SMMLR
-66 KLPSIAKAIPRVVRG
+66 KLPTIAKAIPRVVKG
-81 MKVANVKDPTQP
+81 MKVANVTDPTQT
-93 CGLGWSFEQATLRN
+93 CGLGWTFEQATLRN
-107 PDGPALLYGDVALT
+107 PEGQAILQDDVLLT

-132 AHHFIEQGIGKG
+132 AHYLSAQGIGKG

-158 VTILAVA
+158 VTILALA
-165 KVGAISALL
+165 KLGAVSALL

-182 LVHSVNLVK
+182 LIHSVNLVA
-191 PVAIVVGEE
+191 PVAIVLGEE
-200 LVPAFVAVREKVSIE
+200 LQPAFAAIREQVSIP
-215 AMRTWFVADQDTC
+215 AQRTWFIADRDTY

-235 PGFTNLMTASLDAD
+235 EGYVNLISASADACT
-249 SENPASSQQVF
+249 ENPPSSGEVF
-260 FDDACFYIYTSGTTG
+260 FDDPCFYIYTSGTTG

-296 IALDMRPDDVV
+296 IALNMTPDDVV

-326 VSGAS
+326 INGAS

-343 FWSDVD
+343 FWPDVRR
-349 KYRAT
+349 YNAT
-354 TIGYVGELCRY
+354 TLGYVGELCRY
-365 LVDQPPCAEDGT
+365 LVDQPPSADDSR
-377 HGVRK
+377 HAVRK
-382 MIGNGLRPGAWRA
+382 MIGNGLRPGAWA
-395 FKSRF
+395 EFKTRF

-415 IGFSNILNFDNTVGF
+415 IGFSNILNFDNTIGF
-430 SLMSWELAAYD
+430 SLMAWELVAYD
-441 HDNGAPTRG
+441 HDSGQPLRSAD
-450 ANGFMRKV
+450 GFMRKV
-458 GKGEQGLLLAKI
+458 GKGEQGLLLARI
-470 DDKAP
+470 DEKAP

-483 KTEKVVLHDVFE
+483 KTAKVVLHDVFS
-495 KGDRYFNTGDLLRNI
+495 KGDRFFNTGDLLRNI

-538 NILLKYPHISE
+538 NLLLQHPHISE
-549 AVAYGVEISN
+549 AVAYGVEVRN

-580 SELLAFVREQM
+580 AELLAFARQRM
-591 PSYAVPLFLRVKVKM
+591 PAYAVPLFLRVKVKM

-618 LKDEAFDPHRTGD
+618 LKNEGFDPCQTGD
-631 DPIYAWLPGTET
+631 DPIYAWLPGTQT
-643 YVQVTEQVLA
+643 YVQVTDEILA
-653 DIQGGKHRY
+653 DIHQGKYRY

>member
-1 MEPLRRPVIPP
+1 
-12 RPGTLADTKHFKN
+12 
-25 CMYSSRTVD
+25 
-34 VFSGSTRQKKHRT
+34 
-47 GTVMSRTPSDTITW
+47 MSRTPHDTITW

-66 KLPSIAKAIPRVVRG
+66 KLPSIAKAIPRVVKG
-81 MKVANVKDPTQP
+81 MKAANVKDPTQP

-107 PDGPALLYGDVALT
+107 PDGPALLQGEVALT
-121 YAQVN
+121 YFQVN

-132 AHHFIEQGIGKG
+132 AQHLIAQGIRKG
-144 DVVAV
+144 DAVAV

-182 LVHSVNLVK
+182 LAHSLNLVA
-191 PVAIVVGEE
+191 PAAIIVGEE
-200 LVPAFVAVREKVSIE
+200 LVPAFSAVRERVSIE
-215 AMRTWFVADQDTC
+215 AARTWFVADRDTF

-235 PGFTNLMTASLDAD
+235 DGFINLMTASAD
-249 SENPASSQQVF
+249 SSSANPASSQQVF
-260 FDDACFYIYTSGTTG
+260 FDDPCFYIYTSGTTG

-282 KHGRWMRSSASFGM
+282 KHGRWMRSSASFGL
-296 IALDMRPDDVV
+296 IALDMRPEDVV

-326 VSGAS
+326 ISGAS

-343 FWSDVD
+343 FWNDVR

-354 TIGYVGELCRY
+354 TLGYVGELCRY
-365 LVDQPPCAEDGT
+365 LVDQPPSADDNKHCVT
-377 HGVRK
+377 K
-382 MIGNGLRPGAWRA
+382 MIGNGLRPGAWGE
-395 FKSRF
+395 FKTRF
-400 AVEHICE
+400 GVNHICE

-415 IGFSNILNFDNTVGF
+415 IGFTNILNFDNTVGF

-441 HDNGAPTRG
+441 HDSGAPIRD
-450 ANGFMRKV
+450 AKGFMRKV
-458 GKGEQGLLLAKI
+458 AKGEQGLLLAKI

-538 NILLKYPHISE
+538 NILLQHPNISE
-549 AVAYGVEISN
+549 AVAYGVEIRN

-580 SELLAFVREQM
+580 SELLAFAREQM
-591 PSYAVPLFLRVKVKM
+591 PAYAVPLFLRVKVKM

-618 LKDEAFDPHRTGD
+618 LKDEAFDPGKTGD
-631 DPIYAWLPGTET
+631 DPIYAWLPGTQT
-643 YVQVTEQVLA
+643 YVQVTPQLLA
-653 DIQGGKHRY
+653 DIHGGAFRY

>member
-1 MEPLRRPVIPP
+1 M
-12 RPGTLADTKHFKN
+12 
-25 CMYSSRTVD
+25 
-34 VFSGSTRQKKHRT
+34 
-47 GTVMSRTPSDTITW
+47 SDTITW

-66 KLPSIAKAIPRVVRG
+66 KLPSIAKVIPRVVRG
-81 MKVANVKDPTQP
+81 LKVANVKDPAQP
-93 CGLGWSFEQATLRN
+93 CGLGWSFERATLRN
-107 PDGPALLYGDVALT
+107 PDGPALLQGDVSLT
-121 YAQVN
+121 YTQVN

-132 AHHFIEQGIGKG
+132 AHHLLAQGIGKG

-149 FIENRPELL
+149 FIDNRPELL

-165 KVGAISALL
+165 KVGAVSALL

-182 LVHSVNLVK
+182 LAHSLNLVA
-191 PVAIVVGEE
+191 PAAIVVGEE
-200 LVPAFVAVREKVSIE
+200 LVPAFSAVRERVSIDP
-215 AMRTWFVADQDTC
+215 RRIWFVADQDT
-228 SHPGIAP
+228 SIQPGIAP
-235 PGFTNLMTASLDAD
+235 EGFSNLMTASADASD
-249 SENPASSQQVF
+249 ENPLSSQQVF
-260 FDDACFYIYTSGTTG
+260 FDDPCFYIYTSGTTG

-296 IALDMRPDDVV
+296 IALDMQPHDIV

-326 VSGAS
+326 ITGAS

-343 FWSDVD
+343 FWNDVR

-354 TIGYVGELCRY
+354 TLGYVGELCRY
-365 LVDQPPCAEDGT
+365 LVDQPPGAEDSQ
-377 HGVRK
+377 HRVKK
-382 MIGNGLRPGAWRA
+382 MIGNGLRPGAWNA
-395 FKSRF
+395 FKTRF
-400 AVEHICE
+400 AVSHICE

-415 IGFSNILNFDNTVGF
+415 IGFTNILNFDNTIGF
-430 SLMSWELAAYD
+430 SLMTWELVAYD
-441 HDNGAPTRG
+441 HDSGQPIRG
-450 ANGFMRKV
+450 VKGFMRKV
-458 GKGEQGLLLAKI
+458 AKGEQGLLLARI

-483 KTEKVVLHDVFE
+483 KTAKVVLENVFV

-538 NILLKYPHISE
+538 NILLQHPTISE
-549 AVAYGVEISN
+549 AVAYGVEIQN

-580 SELLAFVREQM
+580 SELLAFIRQQL
-591 PSYAVPLFLRVKVKM
+591 PAYAVPLFLRVKVKM

-618 LKDEAFDPHRTGD
+618 LKDEAFDPGKTGE
-631 DPIYAWLPGTET
+631 DPIYAWLPGTQT

-653 DIQGGKHRY
+653 DIHGGKYRY

>member
-1 MEPLRRPVIPP
+1 M
-12 RPGTLADTKHFKN
+12 
-25 CMYSSRTVD
+25 
-34 VFSGSTRQKKHRT
+34 
-47 GTVMSRTPSDTITW
+47 SDTITW
-61 GMMLR
+61 SMMLR
-66 KLPSIAKAIPRVVRG
+66 KLPSIAKAIPRVVKG
-81 MKVANVKDPTQP
+81 MKVANVKDPTQA
-93 CGLGWSFEQATLRN
+93 CGLGWTFEQATLRN
-107 PDGPALLYGDVALT
+107 PDGPALLQGDVTLS

-132 AHHFIEQGIGKG
+132 AHHLITQGIRKG

-149 FIENRPELL
+149 FLENRPELL

-182 LVHSVNLVK
+182 LAHSLNLVA
-191 PVAIVVGEE
+191 PAAIIVGEE
-200 LVPAFVAVREKVSIE
+200 LVPAFSAVCERVSIE
-215 AMRTWFVADQDTC
+215 PTHTWFVADQDTYR
-228 SHPGIAP
+228 HPGHAP
-235 PGFTNLMTASLDAD
+235 DGFINLMSASAQAS

-260 FDDACFYIYTSGTTG
+260 FDDPCFYIYTSGTTG

-282 KHGRWMRSSASFGM
+282 KHGRWMRSSASFGQ
-296 IALDMRPDDVV
+296 IALNMQPEDVV

-314 HATGLCVCWGSA
+314 HATGLCVCWGA
-326 VSGAS
+326 AISGAA

-343 FWSDVD
+343 FWNDVR
-349 KYRAT
+349 KYQAT
-354 TIGYVGELCRY
+354 TLGYVGELCRY
-365 LVDQPPCAEDGT
+365 LVDQPPTAEDSK
-377 HGVRK
+377 HRVSK
-382 MIGNGLRPGAWRA
+382 MIGNGLRPGAWRE
-395 FKSRF
+395 FKTRF

-415 IGFSNILNFDNTVGF
+415 IGFTNILNFDNTIGF
-430 SLMSWELAAYD
+430 SLMAWELVAYD
-441 HDNGAPTRG
+441 HDSGQPIRDAK
-450 ANGFMRKV
+450 GFMRKV
-458 GKGEQGLLLAKI
+458 AKGEQGLLLARI

-483 KTEKVVLHDVFE
+483 KTEKVVLHDVFTL
-495 KGDRYFNTGDLLRNI
+495 GDRYFNTGDLLRNI

-538 NILLKYPHISE
+538 NILLQHPNISE
-549 AVAYGVEISN
+549 AVAYGVEILN

-580 SELLAFVREQM
+580 SELLAFAREQM
-591 PSYAVPLFLRVKVKM
+591 PAYAVPLFLRVKVKM

-618 LKDEAFDPHRTGD
+618 LKDEAFDPGKTGD
-631 DPIYAWLPGTET
+631 DPIYAWLPGTQT
-643 YVQVTEQVLA
+643 YVQVTDQILA
-653 DIQGGKHRY
+653 DIRGGKYRY

>member
-1 MEPLRRPVIPP
+1 
-12 RPGTLADTKHFKN
+12 
-25 CMYSSRTVD
+25 
-34 VFSGSTRQKKHRT
+34 
-47 GTVMSRTPSDTITW
+47 MSRTSNDTITW

-66 KLPSIAKAIPRVVRG
+66 KLPSIAKAIPRVVKG
-81 MKVANVKDPTQP
+81 MKAANVKDPTQA

-107 PDGPALLYGDVALT
+107 PDGPALLQDDVTLS
-121 YAQVN
+121 YSEVN

-132 AHHFIEQGIGKG
+132 AHHLIGQGIGKG

-182 LVHSVNLVK
+182 LVHSVNLVA
-191 PVAIVVGEE
+191 PVAIIVGEE
-200 LVPAFVAVREKVSIE
+200 LVPAYQAIRDRVSIQP
-215 AMRTWFVADQDTC
+215 ARTWFVADQDT
-228 SHPGIAP
+228 SRQPGIAP
-235 PGFTNLMTASLDAD
+235 EGFINLMTVSLDD
-249 SENPASSQQVF
+249 TSENPASSQRIF
-260 FDDACFYIYTSGTTG
+260 FDDPCFYIYTSGTTG

-282 KHGRWMRSSASFGM
+282 KHGRWMRSCASFGM
-296 IALDMRPDDVV
+296 IALDMRPEDVV

-343 FWSDVD
+343 FWSDVR
-349 KYRAT
+349 KYQAT

-365 LVDQPPCAEDGT
+365 LVDQPPSANDSR
-377 HGVRK
+377 HDVRK
-382 MIGNGLRPGAWRA
+382 MIGNGLRPGAWNE
-395 FKSRF
+395 FKTRF
-400 AVEHICE
+400 AVNHICE

-415 IGFSNILNFDNTVGF
+415 IGFTNILNFDNTIGF
-430 SLMSWELAAYD
+430 SLMSWELVAYD
-441 HDNGAPTRG
+441 HDSGAPIRE
-450 ANGFMRKV
+450 ANGLMRKV
-458 GKGEQGLLLAKI
+458 AKGEQGLLLAKI

-483 KTEKVVLHDVFE
+483 KTAKVVLHDVFE
-495 KGDRYFNTGDLLRNI
+495 KGDSYFNTGDLLRNI

-538 NILLKYPHISE
+538 NILLRHPHISE
-549 AVAYGVEISN
+549 AVAYGVEIRN

-580 SELLAFVREQM
+580 SELLAFAREQM
-591 PSYAVPLFLRVKVKM
+591 PAYAVPLFLRVKVKM
-606 ETTGTFKYQKTR
+606 ETTGTFKYQKAR
-618 LKDEAFDPHRTGD
+618 LKDEAFDPGRTGD
-631 DPIYAWLPGTET
+631 DPIYAWLPGTQT
-643 YVQVTEQVLA
+643 YVQVTEQLLS
-653 DIQGGKHRY
+653 DIHGGKYRY

>member
-1 MEPLRRPVIPP
+1 
-12 RPGTLADTKHFKN
+12 
-25 CMYSSRTVD
+25 
-34 VFSGSTRQKKHRT
+34 
-47 GTVMSRTPSDTITW
+47 MSHTSNDTITW
-61 GMMLR
+61 SMMLR

-81 MKVANVKDPTQP
+81 MKVANVKDPTQT

-107 PDGPALLYGDVALT
+107 PDGPALLQGEVTLSYSE
-121 YAQVN
+121 VN

-132 AHHFIEQGIGKG
+132 AHHLIGQGIGKG

-182 LVHSVNLVK
+182 LVHSVNLVA
-191 PVAIVVGEE
+191 PAAIIVGEE
-200 LVPAFVAVREKVSIE
+200 LVPAYLAVRDRVSIKAE
-215 AMRTWFVADQDTC
+215 RTWFVADQDT
-228 SHPGIAP
+228 SRQPGIAP
-235 PGFTNLMTASLDAD
+235 EGFINLMTVSLDGASD
-249 SENPASSQQVF
+249 NPASSQQVF
-260 FDDACFYIYTSGTTG
+260 FDDPCFYIYTSGTTG

-296 IALDMRPDDVV
+296 IALDMRADDVV

-343 FWSDVD
+343 FWNDVR

-365 LVDQPPCAEDGT
+365 LVDQPPSADDNR
-377 HGVRK
+377 HDVKK
-382 MIGNGLRPGAWRA
+382 MIGNGLRPGAWNE
-395 FKSRF
+395 FKTRF
-400 AVEHICE
+400 AVNHICE

-415 IGFSNILNFDNTVGF
+415 IGFTNILNFDNTIGF
-430 SLMSWELAAYD
+430 SLMRWELVAYD
-441 HDNGAPTRG
+441 HDSGAPIRDAKG
-450 ANGFMRKV
+450 LMRKV
-458 GKGEQGLLLAKI
+458 AKGEQGLLLAKI

-483 KTEKVVLHDVFE
+483 KTARVVLHDVFE
-495 KGDRYFNTGDLLRNI
+495 QGDRYFNTGDLLRNI

-538 NILLKYPHISE
+538 NILLQHPHISE
-549 AVAYGVEISN
+549 AVAYGVEIHN

-580 SELLAFVREQM
+580 SELLAFARQQM
-591 PSYAVPLFLRVKVKM
+591 PAYAVPLFLRVKVKM

-618 LKDEAFDPHRTGD
+618 LKDEAFDPGKTGD
-631 DPIYAWLPGTET
+631 DPIYAWLPGTQT
-643 YVQVTEQVLA
+643 YVQVTEQLLS
-653 DIQGGKHRY
+653 DIHGGKYRY

>member
-1 MEPLRRPVIPP
+1 
-12 RPGTLADTKHFKN
+12 
-25 CMYSSRTVD
+25 
-34 VFSGSTRQKKHRT
+34 
-47 GTVMSRTPSDTITW
+47 MSRSPRDTITW
-61 GMMLR
+61 SMMLR
-66 KLPSIAKAIPRVVRG
+66 KLPSIAKAIPRVVKG
-81 MKVANVKDPTQP
+81 MKLANVKDPSQV

-107 PDGPALLYGDVALT
+107 PRGTALLYGEVILT

-126 QWANRI
+126 EWANRI
-132 AHHFIEQGIGKG
+132 AHHLIAQGLGKG

-165 KVGAISALL
+165 KVGAVSALL

-182 LVHSVNLVK
+182 LVHSLNLAA
-191 PVAIVVGEE
+191 PAAIVVGEE
-200 LVPAFVAVREKVSIE
+200 LVAAFLAVRERVSI
-215 AMRTWFVADQDTC
+215 ARARPWFVADRDTY

-235 PGFTNLMTASLDAD
+235 KGFINLMTASID
-249 SENPASSQQVF
+249 SPGDNPVSTRQVF
-260 FDDACFYIYTSGTTG
+260 FDDPCFYIYTSGTTG
-275 LPKAGVF
+275 LPKAVVF
-282 KHGRWMRSSASFGM
+282 KHGRWMRSSASLGM

-326 VSGAS
+326 ISGAS
-331 GFAIRR
+331 GLAMRR

-343 FWSDVD
+343 FWNDVR

-354 TIGYVGELCRY
+354 TLGYVGELCRY
-365 LVDQPPCAEDGT
+365 LVDQPRTGDDSKHA
-377 HGVRK
+377 VSK
-382 MIGNGLRPGAWRA
+382 MIGNGLRPGAWEE
-395 FKSRF
+395 FKTRF
-400 AVEHICE
+400 GVRHICE

-430 SLMSWELAAYD
+430 SLMSWELAVYD
-441 HDNGAPTRG
+441 HDSGAPIRQ

-475 LDGYTDPQ
+475 LDGYTDRQ
-483 KTEKVVLHDVFE
+483 MTEKVVLHDVFV

-510 GFGHAQFVDRLGDT
+510 GFGHAQFVDRLGDS

-538 NILLKYPHISE
+538 NILLRHRQISE
-549 AVAYGVEISN
+549 AVAYGVQIHD
-559 TNGRAGMAAITPAE
+559 THGRAGMAAITPAE

-580 SELLAFVREQM
+580 TELLAFARQHM
-591 PSYAVPLFLRVKVKM
+591 PACAVPLFLRVKVKM
-606 ETTGTFKYQKTR
+606 QTTGTFKYQKTR
-618 LKDEAFDPHRTGD
+618 LKDEAFDPHRTGV
-631 DPIYAWLPGTET
+631 DPIYAWLPGTAT
-643 YVQVTEQVLA
+643 YVQVTEQVLK
-653 DIQGGKHRY
+653 DIHGGRYRY

>member
-1 MEPLRRPVIPP
+1 
-12 RPGTLADTKHFKN
+12 
-25 CMYSSRTVD
+25 
-34 VFSGSTRQKKHRT
+34 
-47 GTVMSRTPSDTITW
+47 MSRTSHDTITW

-66 KLPSIAKAIPRVVRG
+66 KLPSIAKAIPRVVKG

-93 CGLGWSFEQATLRN
+93 CGLGWSFEQAALRN
-107 PDGPALLYGDVALT
+107 PDGPALLQGDVVLS
-121 YAQVN
+121 YSEVN

-132 AHHFIEQGIGKG
+132 AHHLTGQGIGKG

-182 LVHSVNLVK
+182 LVHSVNLVA
-191 PVAIVVGEE
+191 PVAIIVGEE
-200 LVPAFVAVREKVSIE
+200 LVPAYLAVRDRVAITT
-215 AMRTWFVADQDTC
+215 ARTWFVADQDT
-228 SHPGIAP
+228 SRQPGIAP
-235 PGFTNLMTASLDAD
+235 EGFINLMTVSLDDATD
-249 SENPASSQQVF
+249 NPASSQQIF
-260 FDDACFYIYTSGTTG
+260 FDDPCFYIYTSGTTG

-307 YCTLPLY
+307 YCTLPLF
-314 HATGLCVCWGSA
+314 HATGLCVCWGAA

-343 FWSDVD
+343 FWNDAR

-365 LVDQPPCAEDGT
+365 LVDQPPSADDSR
-377 HGVRK
+377 HDVNK
-382 MIGNGLRPGAWRA
+382 MIGNGLRPGAWNE
-395 FKSRF
+395 FKTRF
-400 AVEHICE
+400 AVNHICE

-415 IGFSNILNFDNTVGF
+415 IGFTNILNFDNTIGF
-430 SLMSWELAAYD
+430 SLMSWELVAYD
-441 HDNGAPTRG
+441 HDSGAPIRE
-450 ANGFMRKV
+450 ANGLMRKV
-458 GKGEQGLLLAKI
+458 AKGQQGLLLAKI

-483 KTEKVVLHDVFE
+483 KTAKVVLHDVFE

-538 NILLKYPHISE
+538 NILLQHPHISE
-549 AVAYGVEISN
+549 AVAYGVEIRN

-580 SELLAFVREQM
+580 SELLTFAREQM
-591 PSYAVPLFLRVKVKM
+591 PAYAVPLFLRVKVKM

-618 LKDEAFDPHRTGD
+618 LKDEAFDPGKTGD
-631 DPIYAWLPGTET
+631 DPIYAWLPGTQT
-643 YVQVTEQVLA
+643 YVQVTEQLLS
-653 DIQGGKHRY
+653 DIHDGKYRY